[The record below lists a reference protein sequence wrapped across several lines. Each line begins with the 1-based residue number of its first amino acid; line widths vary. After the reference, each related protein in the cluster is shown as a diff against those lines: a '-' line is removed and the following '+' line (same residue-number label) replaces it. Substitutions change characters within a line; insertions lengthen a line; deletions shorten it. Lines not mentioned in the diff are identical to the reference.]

1 MHDRE
6 WRKHR
11 RKIDGS
17 EMKMIAMLVFH
28 ITHIH
33 TYAKLALWTE
43 SQSRLFA
50 FIFCLFATKCLQII
64 RAAKKNR
71 DAQMRRR
78 FQ

>member
-28 ITHIH
+28 ITHICEIGSVDR
-33 TYAKLALWTE
+33 E
-43 SQSRLFA
+43 SVSFVYL
-50 FIFCLFATKCLQII
+50 IFCLFATKCLQII
-64 RAAKKNR
+64 RAAKKNG